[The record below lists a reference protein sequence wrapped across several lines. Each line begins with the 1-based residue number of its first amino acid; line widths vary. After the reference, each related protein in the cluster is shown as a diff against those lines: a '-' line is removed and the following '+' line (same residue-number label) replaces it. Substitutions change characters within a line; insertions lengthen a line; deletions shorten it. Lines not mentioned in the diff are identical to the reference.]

1 MTPDTISRI
10 VALGTITGMR
20 STAGPLALALRD
32 NSRPLKALFGL
43 MAAGEM
49 AADKTSLVGNRI
61 DPGPLAGR
69 AAIGAIV
76 GGLTARRAGASTPLG
91 ALLGAAA
98 AVSAAHLAYRI
109 RTHLPLSNGLGGVL
123 EDALVLG
130 AAGLYSSRSMVTAR
144 AAQR

>member
-1 MTPDTISRI
+1 MTPHTISRI

-32 NSRPLKALFGL
+32 NSSLKALFGL

-61 DPGPLAGR
+61 DPVPLAGR
-69 AAIGAIV
+69 AVIGAFV
-76 GGLTARRAGASTPLG
+76 GGLTARRSGASTPLG

-130 AAGLYSSRSMVTAR
+130 AAALYASGSMVPAR
-144 AAQR
+144 AAKR

>member
-1 MTPDTISRI
+1 MTPDTVARI

-32 NSRPLKALFGL
+32 NSPLKALFGV
-43 MAAGEM
+43 MAAGEI

-61 DPGPLAGR
+61 DPIPLAGR
-69 AAIGAIV
+69 AVIGAFM
-76 GGLTARRAGASTPLG
+76 GGLTARRAGVSTPLG
-91 ALLGAAA
+91 AVLGAAA

-109 RTHLPLSNGLGGVL
+109 RTRLPLSNGLGGVL

-130 AAGLYSSRSMVTAR
+130 AAALYSSRSLVPAR
-144 AAQR
+144 AARG

>member
-1 MTPDTISRI
+1 MTPDTVTRI

-20 STAGPLALALRD
+20 STAGPLAFALRA
-32 NSRPLKALFGL
+32 NSPLKALFGL

-61 DPGPLAGR
+61 DPVPLAGR
-69 AAIGAIV
+69 AAIGAFV

-130 AAGLYSSRSMVTAR
+130 AAALYASGSMVPAR